1 MDSTPLFWTEAYW
14 MRAVDAEKVCF
25 SASSEAGDTLYFQR
39 ASGNTLVPG
48 PASFGGW
55 WPKEHRSG
63 DTEYYRGL
71 YLALFRL
78 FPSSIWSVSLP
89 PLYFEGPVFSPQR
102 SALQS
107 LASET
112 VADLDSVVT
121 RAANDHVTQIDMLP
135 KSKAQ
140 RMRAFARHGGTV
152 REAVADER
160 AKVYHLLLDNR
171 RRRGVNL
178 SITRALFLQ
187 TLEDCPNTHKC
198 WVATSG
204 GKLVGGAF
212 TIETSETTT
221 QVTYWGDSLEGRK
234 LSTVTA
240 IYGFLLER
248 LFSQRK
254 THLDLGK
261 SSVGGVL
268 DEGLSRFKEELG
280 ASHSLQETYV
290 VQPATIHQISRS
302 EGKEALLTVN
312 LCRSSSPTN

>member
-14 MRAVDAEKVCF
+14 MRAVDAEKACF
-25 SASSEAGDTLYFQR
+25 SASSEAGDTLYFQQVN
-39 ASGNTLVPG
+39 GNSLVPG

-55 WPKEHRSG
+55 WPGEHRSG
-63 DTEYYRGL
+63 DTDYYRGL
-71 YLALFRL
+71 YLALFSL

-89 PLYFEGPVFSPQR
+89 PLYFEEPIFSPQR

-112 VADLDSVVT
+112 VADSDSVVT
-121 RAANDHVTQIDMLP
+121 RTATDHATQIDLLP

-140 RMRAFARHGGTV
+140 RMRAFTRRGGTV
-152 REAVADER
+152 REAASAER
-160 AKVYHLLLDNR
+160 PEVYRLLLDNR
-171 RRRGVNL
+171 RRRGVDL
-178 SITRALFLQ
+178 SITLALFLQ

-204 GKLVGGAF
+204 GNLVGGAF

-221 QVTYWGDSLEGRK
+221 QVTYWGDSLEGRR

-240 IYGFLLER
+240 IYGYLLQR
-248 LFSQRK
+248 LFSLGK

-261 SSVGGVL
+261 SSVDGVL
-268 DEGLSRFKEELG
+268 DVGLSRFKEELG
-280 ASHSLQETYV
+280 ATHSIQQTYV
-290 VQPATIHQISRS
+290 ISPAATKDFGS
-302 EGKEALLTVN
+302 EEKEAPPTI
-312 LCRSSSPTN
+312 RSARYPNHSS